1 MKTEIVPLVQEL
13 ECYIC
18 GSKNVEA
25 LCHHCGRAMCDNH
38 KKEFYVPDS
47 QFYNSVH
54 NDEFTGLTL
63 PETVEGETAVHCEDC
78 LHYIVTYERSFYI
91 MGAVGLVLIL
101 TALMTPTLGAAIVHV
116 LGGLAVIAISIWG
129 ILTEQDFRSFKMRT
143 ACFDLPFWGRF
154 PSATLRETAVGKVT
168 LESSG
173 VYQVTA
179 EKSSGVFSFG
189 LSLTEAD
196 EMRLSQYRQKHRLE
210 NSENIAF
217 HAGFAVLQGTD
228 RLQPAS
234 LSRLTSEINPI
245 KLIGRAASLP
255 FLDSLSH
262 GRQWQYQQAY
272 NFTLDN
278 QYTAGLPLQIIPSLI
293 SEGDE
298 WGIELDIQITPY
310 LDTSLL
316 SNPVIRQ
323 LELEALGFNGT
334 VENFIPS
341 AETWTTGQN
350 RPKISWQNIPFHL
363 TSSKSFYLRFANSR
377 NIRPDFKVRGKL
389 IAKFEGALSAI
400 INVVLFSPLGENLKM
415 RDTDVHQTS
424 EVEIQFHFD
433 LATLCL
439 REFHPKTQP
448 IEQLTAI
455 PGNEMITRLVNA
467 MSDKGLYVQRVIEN
481 PAQMNR
487 ANAQIMNRLWVI
499 AGRRYQKATPI
510 DFRVVAVGQ
519 EYYENSDK
527 PYDGKTQFEITTQ
540 GTVIRQDMRVQVDK
554 LCSDIVDVI
563 QCTPDLEVT
572 LAESELFVNEWCN
585 LIGMVKNS
593 GKAPAAEISISLEGI
608 KIDRA
613 SNIRNLQP
621 GCDSPFRL
629 SVYAEKTGD
638 VPVLTVATYKDEF
651 GPLPPQ
657 KKRHLLHV
665 KEKPKP
671 SSFGQQT
678 NFYGPSSGPI
688 HTGGGNIGSDDTG

>member
-1 MKTEIVPLVQEL
+1 MKTEIIPLVPEL

-25 LCHHCGRAMCDNH
+25 LCHHCGRAMCATH
-38 KKEFYVPDS
+38 KDAFHAPDS

-63 PETVEGETAVHCEDC
+63 PETAEGGTAVHCEDC

-91 MGAVGLVLIL
+91 MGAVGVVLIL
-101 TALMTPTLGAAIVHV
+101 SALMTLTLGAAVVHV
-116 LGGLAVIAISIWG
+116 LGGLAVIAVSIWG
-129 ILTEQDFRSFKMRT
+129 VLTEQEFRAFKLRT
-143 ACFDLPFWGRF
+143 TCFALPFWGRF

-179 EKSSGVFSFG
+179 EKPSGVFNFD

-196 EMRLSQYRQKHRLE
+196 EFRLSQYRQKHELA
-210 NSENIAF
+210 NSENITF
-217 HAGFAVLQGTD
+217 HVGFAVLQGAD
-228 RLQPAS
+228 RLQPES

-245 KLIGRAASLP
+245 KLVGRSASLP

-293 SEGDE
+293 SEGNE
-298 WGIELDIQITPY
+298 WGIELNIQLNPY
-310 LDTSLL
+310 LGASSL
-316 SNPVIRQ
+316 SNPVITQ
-323 LELEALGFNGT
+323 LELEALDFNGT

-341 AETWTTGQN
+341 AESLTTRLNQ
-350 RPKISWQNIPFHL
+350 PKISWRNIPFHS

-377 NIRPDFKVRGKL
+377 NLRPDFKVRGKL
-389 IAKFEGALSAI
+389 SAKFEGTVSETTNI
-400 INVVLFSPLGENLKM
+400 VLFSPLGEKLM
-415 RDTDVHQTS
+415 VRDANVHQTS
-424 EVEIQFHFD
+424 KVEIQFHFD
-433 LATLCL
+433 LTALCL

-455 PGNEMITRLVNA
+455 PSNEMITRLVNA
-467 MSDKGLYVQRVIEN
+467 MSNKGLYVQRVIEN

-487 ANAQIMNRLWVI
+487 ANAQIMNRLWII

-540 GTVIRQDMRVQVDK
+540 GTVIRQDMRVEVER
-554 LCSDIVDVI
+554 LCDDIVGVI

-572 LAESELFVNEWCN
+572 LKESELFVNEWGN
-585 LIGMVKNS
+585 LIGTVKNS
-593 GKAPAAEISISLEGI
+593 GKAPAKEISVSLEGI

-613 SNIRNLQP
+613 DNIRDLPP
-621 GCDSPFRL
+621 GSDATFRL
-629 SVYAEKTGD
+629 SIYAENPGN
-638 VPVLTVATYKDEF
+638 VPILTVATYRDEF
-651 GPLPPQ
+651 GALPPQ

-671 SSFGQQT
+671 PAFGQQT
-678 NFYGPSSGPI
+678 NFYGSSSGPI
-688 HTGGGNIGSDDTG
+688 HTGGGNIGNSDTE

>member
-18 GSKNVEA
+18 GSKNVES
-25 LCHHCGRAMCDNH
+25 LCHHCGRAMCATH
-38 KKEFYVPDS
+38 KDAFHVPDS

-91 MGAVGLVLIL
+91 MAAVGLVLIL
-101 TALMTPTLGAAIVHV
+101 SALMTPTLGAAVVHI
-116 LGGLAVIAISIWG
+116 LGGLAVIAVSLWG
-129 ILTEQDFRSFKMRT
+129 VLTEQEFRSFKLRT
-143 ACFDLPFWGRF
+143 ACFALPFWGRF

-179 EKSSGVFSFG
+179 KKPSGVFSFD

-196 EMRLSQYRQKHRLE
+196 EFRLSQYRQKHELE

-217 HAGFAVLQGTD
+217 HVGFAVLQGAD
-228 RLQPAS
+228 RLQPES

-245 KLIGRAASLP
+245 KLVGRAASLP

-293 SEGDE
+293 SEGNE
-298 WGIELDIQITPY
+298 WGIELNIQLNPY
-310 LDTSLL
+310 LGASSL
-316 SNPVIRQ
+316 SNPVITQ
-323 LELEALGFNGT
+323 LELEALDFNGT

-341 AETWTTGQN
+341 AESWTTRLNQ
-350 RPKISWQNIPFHL
+350 PKISWRNIPFHS
-363 TSSKSFYLRFANSR
+363 TSSKSFYLRFADSR
-377 NIRPDFKVRGKL
+377 NLRPDFKVRGKL
-389 IAKFEGALSAI
+389 SAKFEGTVSETTNI
-400 INVVLFSPLGENLKM
+400 VLFSPLGEKLM
-415 RDTDVHQTS
+415 VRDANVHQTS

-433 LATLCL
+433 LTALCL

-455 PGNEMITRLVNA
+455 PSNEMITRLVNA
-467 MSDKGLYVQRVIEN
+467 MSNKGLYVQRVIEN

-487 ANAQIMNRLWVI
+487 ANAQIMNRLWII

-540 GTVIRQDMRVQVDK
+540 GTVIRQDMRVEVER
-554 LCSDIVDVI
+554 LCDDIVGVI

-572 LAESELFVNEWCN
+572 LKESELFVNEWGN
-585 LIGMVKNS
+585 LIGTVKNS
-593 GKAPAAEISISLEGI
+593 GKAPAKEISVSLEGI

-613 SNIRNLQP
+613 DNIRDLPP

-688 HTGGGNIGSDDTG
+688 HTGGGNIGNSDME

>member
-18 GSKNVEA
+18 GSKNVES
-25 LCHHCGRAMCDNH
+25 LCHHCGRAMCATH
-38 KKEFYVPDS
+38 KDAFHAPDS

-63 PETVEGETAVHCEDC
+63 PETAEGETAVHCQDC

-91 MGAVGLVLIL
+91 IAAVGVVLIL
-101 TALMTPTLGAAIVHV
+101 SALMTPTLGAAVVHI
-116 LGGLAVIAISIWG
+116 LGGLAVIAVSIWG
-129 ILTEQDFRSFKMRT
+129 VLTEQEFRSFKLRS
-143 ACFDLPFWGRF
+143 ACFALPFWGRF
-154 PSATLRETAVGKVT
+154 PSVTLRETAVGKVT
-168 LESSG
+168 LESNG

-179 EKSSGVFSFG
+179 EKPSGVFSFD

-196 EMRLSQYRQKHRLE
+196 EFRLSQYRQKHRLG

-217 HAGFAVLQGTD
+217 HAGFAVLQGAD
-228 RLQPAS
+228 RLQPES

-262 GRQWQYQQAY
+262 GRQWQYQQTY

-278 QYTAGLPLQIIPSLI
+278 QCTAGLPLQIIPSLI

-298 WGIELDIQITPY
+298 WGIELNIQLNPY
-310 LDTSLL
+310 LGASSL
-316 SNPVIRQ
+316 SNPVIIQ
-323 LELEALGFNGT
+323 LELETLDFNGT

-341 AETWTTGQN
+341 AESSTTRLN
-350 RPKISWQNIPFHL
+350 RPKISWQNIPFGS

-377 NIRPDFKVRGKL
+377 NLNLDFEVKGKL
-389 IAKFEGALSAI
+389 CAEFDGALSETKNI
-400 INVVLFSPLGENLKM
+400 VLFSPYGEKI
-415 RDTDVHQTS
+415 RDADVHQS
-424 EVEIQFHFD
+424 SKVEILFHFD
-433 LATLCL
+433 LAALHL
-439 REFHPKTQP
+439 RQFYSKTQP

-467 MSDKGLYVQRVIEN
+467 MSNKQLYVQRVIEN

-510 DFRVVAVGQ
+510 DFRVVAIGQ
-519 EYYENSDK
+519 EQYKKSDT
-527 PYDGKTQFEITTQ
+527 PYGGKTQFEITTQ
-540 GTVIRQDMRVQVDK
+540 GTVIREDMRIEVER
-554 LCSDIVDVI
+554 LREDVMELI

-572 LAESELFVNEWCN
+572 LEESEIYVNEWCD
-585 LIGMVKNS
+585 LRGKVKNKGQTS
-593 GKAPAAEISISLEGI
+593 AKEVSISVEGI
-608 KIDRA
+608 KIFRA
-613 SNIRNLQP
+613 DDIRELSSNGMSL
-621 GCDSPFRL
+621 FKL
-629 SVYAEKTGD
+629 SVYAEKTGV
-638 VPVLTVATYKDEF
+638 VPILTVATYKDEF
-651 GPLPPQ
+651 GALPPQ
-657 KKRHLLHV
+657 KKPQQIYV
-665 KEKPKP
+665 KDNPKP
-671 SSFGQQT
+671 APFGQQT

-688 HTGGGNIGSDDTG
+688 HTGGGNIGSSDTE